1 MSRGLCTRLSSRPVG
16 AHAGSHAFVHS
27 GAMSLR
33 MTTEEREAFLAG
45 LHVGVFSV
53 ERPGRAPLATP
64 VWYAYEPGGLVSII
78 TGTDT
83 VKGRLVAEAGR
94 FSLCA
99 QDETPPYRYVTV
111 EGPVET
117 TESVDPEE
125 RKAMA
130 YRYLGEEFGNAYLE
144 ATAGAAHGE
153 VALRMRPERWLT
165 VDYHKQFG

>member
-1 MSRGLCTRLSSRPVG
+1 
-16 AHAGSHAFVHS
+16 
-27 GAMSLR
+27 MSLR

-53 ERPGRAPLATP
+53 ERPGRAPLTTP
-64 VWYAYEPGGLVSII
+64 IWYAYEPGGVVSII
-78 TGTDT
+78 TGTET

-99 QDETPPYRYVTV
+99 QDETLPYRYVTV

-117 TESVDPEE
+117 TESVEPDE

-130 YRYLGEEFGNAYLE
+130 HRYLGEELGDAYRE
-144 ATAGAAHGE
+144 ATAGAAHGL
-153 VALRMRPERWLT
+153 VVLRMRPERWLS
-165 VDYHKQFG
+165 VDYQKQFG